1 MNEMI
6 GYIFGSMRASE
17 VNIHKIK
24 ETLKRQQKFN
34 RSVVLFSAT
43 VTLGLYLYNHNLKI
57 QRKKIQELEKEIA
70 GLKEKLEVP
79 VEGE

>member
-34 RSVVLFSAT
+34 RNMAVFAIMVAL
-43 VTLGLYLYNHNLKI
+43 TLSLQNHVQNKHYKQI
-57 QRKKIQELEKEIA
+57 KELEKEIA

>member
-34 RSVVLFSAT
+34 RNVAAFAIMVAL
-43 VTLGLYLYNHNLKI
+43 TLSLQNHI
-57 QRKKIQELEKEIA
+57 QNKHYKQIKELEKEIA